1 MSVSSTRTRPTRT
14 RPART
19 LRARLAALLGLVVL
33 LTGCQ
38 GAYDLP
44 LPGGAANGPDV
55 YRVTIDFAD
64 VLDLVPQ
71 SAVKV
76 NDVTVGAVESVEL
89 HDWHARVVVR
99 IEDDVELPDDAD
111 ATLRQTSLLGEKF
124 VSLSAPASGGV
135 GRLSDGDV
143 IPLDRTGRNP
153 EVEEVLGA
161 LSLLLNGGG
170 VAQLQTINRE
180 LNDALEGRE
189 SDVRDALEQLDVF
202 VTGLDQHKS
211 EIVRAIEA
219 IDRLSATLAAQQQDI
234 ATALD
239 TIPGGL
245 RVLADQREQLTA
257 MLTALSDLG
266 VTATRVIDASQADTV
281 ANLQALDPV
290 LTQLAAAGDALPESL
305 DVFVSYPF
313 PDVAAE
319 GIKGDYTNL
328 SIRLDANLSD
338 LDSLLPQ
345 PTGGPSLPPLPSLP
359 LPSLPIPTDLP
370 TLPLPELC
378 GALGLA
384 GDCQLPPVQQICQ
397 DLVGAAA
404 CDPVVEICEAT
415 GGVLTPGG
423 ICQLPPL
430 TEVCR
435 ELPVLGQT
443 LCPAGQPT
451 ATQTVTA
458 PPSSTTPPPIC
469 LPIIGCVGGD
479 RTDASGRSS
488 YDPALAALLL
498 GGV

>member
-1 MSVSSTRTRPTRT
+1 MTAPLTRTRRV
-14 RPART
+14 
-19 LRARLAALLGLVVL
+19 LRRRLAALLGLVVL

-55 YRVTIDFAD
+55 YRVAIDFAD

-76 NDVTVGAVESVEL
+76 NDVTVGAVESIEL
-89 HDWHARVVVR
+89 RNWQARVVVR

-124 VSLSAPASGGV
+124 VSLSAPATGGV

-202 VTGLDQHKS
+202 VAGLDQHKS
-211 EIVRAIEA
+211 EIVRAIDA
-219 IDRLSATLAAQQQDI
+219 IDRLSATLQAQQQDI

-239 TIPGGL
+239 TVPGGL

-281 ANLQALDPV
+281 ANLRALDPV

-313 PDVAAE
+313 PDVAADA
-319 GIKGDYTNL
+319 IKGDYTNL
-328 SIRLDANLSD
+328 SVRLDANLSD

-345 PTGGPSLPPLPSLP
+345 PTGGPSPPPLPEPP
-359 LPSLPIPTDLP
+359 LPELPELPVPTV
-370 TLPLPELC
+370 PLPELC
-378 GALGLA
+378 SALGLP
-384 GDCQLPPVQQICQ
+384 GDCELPPVQDICAS
-397 DLVGAAA
+397 LGLAAG
-404 CDPVVEICEAT
+404 CDPVQAICERS
-415 GGVLTPGG
+415 GGVLLPGG
-423 ICQLPPL
+423 VCQLPPL
-430 TEVCR
+430 VDVCSSV
-435 ELPVLGQT
+435 PVLGPS
-443 LCPAGQPT
+443 LCPGGTP
-451 ATQTVTA
+451 TVTPTPPA
-458 PPSSTTPPPIC
+458 PPPSAPPIVC
-469 LPIIGCVGGD
+469 TLPLPLCA
-479 RTDASGRSS
+479 DASGGGRGDGT
-488 YDPALAALLL
+488 YDVALAALLL
-498 GGV
+498 GGVT

>member
-1 MSVSSTRTRPTRT
+1 MTARPRS
-14 RPART
+14 RGRVQHA

-33 LTGCQ
+33 LSGCQ

-44 LPGGAANGPDV
+44 LPGGAAGGSDV
-55 YRVTIDFAD
+55 YRVTIDFVD

-89 HDWHARVVVR
+89 QDWHARVVVR
-99 IEDDVELPDDAD
+99 LEDSVTLPDNAD
-111 ATLRQTSLLGEKF
+111 ASLRQTSLLGEKF
-124 VSLSAPASGGV
+124 VSLSVPTAGAV

-143 IPLDRTGRNP
+143 IPLERTGRNP

-202 VTGLDQHKS
+202 VTGLDEHKS
-211 EIVRAIEA
+211 EIVRAIDA
-219 IDRLSATLAAQQQDI
+219 IDRLSATLAAQEQDI

-281 ANLQALDPV
+281 ANLRALDPV

-313 PDVAAE
+313 PDVATE
-319 GIKGDYTNL
+319 GIEGDYTNL
-328 SIRLDANLSD
+328 SIQLDANLSD

-345 PTGGPSLPPLPSLP
+345 PTTGPSLPPLPTVPVPSLP
-359 LPSLPIPTDLP
+359 LPTDLP
-370 TLPLPELC
+370 TLPLPDLC
-378 GALGLA
+378 EALGLP
-384 GDCQLPPVQQICQ
+384 GECQLPPVEQICQ

-404 CDPVVEICEAT
+404 CDPVVEICAAS
-415 GGVLTPGG
+415 GGELLPGG
-423 ICQLPPL
+423 LCELPPL
-430 TEVCR
+430 TEVCQDV
-435 ELPVLGQT
+435 PVLGQS
-443 LCPAGQPT
+443 LCPGGTPT
-451 ATQTVTA
+451 ATPTSPA
-458 PPSSTTPPPIC
+458 PTSTSPPVC
-469 LPIIGCVGGD
+469 LPIIGCLGGD
-479 RTDASGRSS
+479 GSTAGAAGARS